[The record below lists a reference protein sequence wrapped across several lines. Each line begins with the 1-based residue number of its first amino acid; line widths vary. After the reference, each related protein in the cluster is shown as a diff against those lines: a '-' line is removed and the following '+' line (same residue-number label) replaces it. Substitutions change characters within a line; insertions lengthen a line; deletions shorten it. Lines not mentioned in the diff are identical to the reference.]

1 VKLLIIV
8 LAIAAAGAGALQSWH
23 SRGLYVRAAL
33 LSEAF
38 NLTSHV
44 KLRVSDHYVKHGVMP
59 HDNADAELPPAKS
72 IFGTSVKRV
81 AVSRGGVL
89 LVDFEEKIGEKAMT
103 FTPTISPVSGLLSW
117 RCSSDSINQAVLERL
132 KPACNYLPASLES
145 KLMSAI
151 ANRDLPQVDV
161 LLNDNARPDAV
172 VNGNTPLMLAAK
184 MGNLSV
190 VERLLEGGA
199 HVDNAA
205 LNSER
210 RTPLMVAITSNH
222 SEVVA
227 FLLSQGASITR
238 KDYRGLTAMDHAMAT
253 DRRLGGERFVLMVAA
268 RFNPGFAGI
277 PDSVLAE
284 TMTDEQRDAQLQTLY
299 GEYRRAIRACHVQR
313 LTSLLNAE
321 GDLLTPEL
329 VQGRPIA
336 KHIRK
341 PECIGLLSEHL
352 REKSSYKAALHAHFA
367 AQVQQCDRVPVETA
381 LKEHPDIIVDH
392 IYQGQSHL
400 NRAVSSGCAAVVTLM
415 VRNKGLVGQLSGDIL
430 VMAIKQAPPS
440 SLIKL
445 VGSLIAAGANVNGR
459 SNDGQ
464 SPLAAAIALEQ
475 PVIAKYLV
483 DAGADVNA
491 PTLHSSYPVIEAT
504 KKGYEHLVLQ
514 MVAAGANLDT
524 SDALGRTALIAAVG
538 RDRERLVG
546 SLIRAGANTRVRDAN
561 GIDAVLLAESRN
573 LRQIKQMLIASN
585 E

>member
-8 LAIAAAGAGALQSWH
+8 LAIAAAGVGALHSWH

-44 KLRVSDHYVKHGVMP
+44 KLRVSEHYVKHGVMP

-72 IFGTSVKRV
+72 IYGTSVKRV

-89 LVDFEEKIGEKAMT
+89 LVDFEEKIGTKAMT

-117 RCSSDSINQAVLERL
+117 RCTSNSINKAVLEKL
-132 KPACNYLPASLES
+132 KPSCNYLPASLES
-145 KLMSAI
+145 TLMSAI
-151 ANRDLPQVDV
+151 ANRDLLQVDV
-161 LLNDNARPDAV
+161 LLNDGARPDAFV
-172 VNGNTPLMLAAK
+172 SGNTPLMLAAK
-184 MGNLSV
+184 MGNLSIV
-190 VERLLEGGA
+190 KRLLEGGA

-205 LNSER
+205 PNSER
-210 RTPLMVAITSNH
+210 HTPLMVAITSNH
-222 SEVVA
+222 SEVVS
-227 FLLSQGASITR
+227 FLLRQGASITR
-238 KDYRGLTAMDHAMAT
+238 EDYRGLTAMDHAIAT

-268 RFNPGFAGI
+268 RFNPGSAGLS
-277 PDSVLAE
+277 DLALVE
-284 TMTDEQRDAQLQTLY
+284 TITDEQLDAQLQILY
-299 GEYRRAIRACHVQR
+299 GEYRRAIRACHVPR
-313 LTSLLNAE
+313 LTSLLNTE
-321 GDLLTPEL
+321 GDLLAPEL
-329 VQGRPIA
+329 VQGKPIA
-336 KHIRK
+336 QYIRK
-341 PECIGLLSEHL
+341 PVCIDLLSEHL
-352 REKSSYKAALHAHFA
+352 RGKKSYQAALHAHVA
-367 AQVQQCDRVPVETA
+367 AQVQQCDLVAVETA
-381 LKEHPDIIVDH
+381 LKEHPELLVDH

-400 NRAVSSGCAAVVTLM
+400 YRAVSSGCAAVVTLM
-415 VRNKGLVGQLSGDIL
+415 VRSKGLVGQLPDDIL
-430 VMAIKQAPPS
+430 VMAIKQAPQS

-459 SNDGQ
+459 SDDGQ
-464 SPLAAAIALEQ
+464 SSLAAAIALEQ

-491 PTLHSSYPVIEAT
+491 PALHSSYPIIEAT

-524 SDALGRTALIAAVG
+524 ADALGRTALIAAVG
-538 RDRERLVG
+538 RDREQLVG

-573 LRQIKQMLIASN
+573 LRQIKQMLIAST